1 MSLSYNI
8 ADNICAISSPS
19 GTGGISVL
27 RISGNK
33 SIELVNNIFSKNISK
48 AKGYSLHF
56 GTIKENNEVID
67 DVILSLFRG
76 PNSFTGEDTVEIS
89 CHGSQFIQNKILQL
103 LIKNGCRMA
112 LAGEFSQRAFYN
124 GKMDLSQTEAI
135 ADLIHAQS
143 ESSHK
148 MAMNQMK
155 GGFTKELHQ
164 LRASLIEFASL
175 VELELDF
182 SEEDVEF
189 ADRTQLKSLIDKL
202 SIHLSDLIESFKYGN
217 AIKNGVQTAL
227 IGMPNAGKST
237 LLNGLLNENRAIV
250 SDIPGT
256 TRDTIE
262 ETLTIDGILY
272 RFVDTAGIRNAS
284 DSIEK
289 MGVEKTYE
297 KIKSSSIV
305 IYLYDVSNNNQE
317 DAKKQLKKLDDLGIP
332 VVKIANKAD
341 QSTNPPIDKNDLV
354 ISALNK
360 EDILK
365 LKETIS
371 SVFSEIKPDYEG
383 TIVSNARH
391 FEALSNALNDIK
403 KCEEGLQ
410 NQISGDL
417 LAMDIRQALYHL
429 GTITGE
435 ITNDELLGNIF
446 ANFCIGK

>member
-8 ADNICAISSPS
+8 TDNICAISSPP

-33 SIELVNNIFSKNISK
+33 SIQLVNNIFSKNISN

-56 GTIKENNEVID
+56 GTIKENNEVVD

-76 PNSFTGEDTVEIS
+76 PNSFTGEDTIEIS

-112 LAGEFSQRAFYN
+112 SAGEFSQRAFYN

-155 GGFTKELHQ
+155 GGFTKELNQ

-202 SIHLSDLIESFKYGN
+202 SIHLNDLIESFKYGN

-262 ETLTIDGILY
+262 ETLTIDRILY

-317 DAKKQLKKLDDLGIP
+317 DAKKQLKELDDLDIP
-332 VVKIANKAD
+332 IVKIANKAD
-341 QSTNPPIDKNDLV
+341 QSTNSPINSNDLV

-371 SVFSEIKPDYEG
+371 SVFSKIKPDYEG

>member
-8 ADNICAISSPS
+8 TDNICAISSPP

-48 AKGYSLHF
+48 SKGYSLHF

-67 DVILSLFRG
+67 DVILSLFKG

-155 GGFTKELHQ
+155 GGFTKELNQ

-182 SEEDVEF
+182 SEEDLEF

-202 SIHLSDLIESFKYGN
+202 SIHLSDLIESFIYGN

-272 RFVDTAGIRNAS
+272 RFVDTAGIRNAN

-305 IYLYDVSNNNQE
+305 IYLYDVSNDNQE
-317 DAKKQLKKLDDLGIP
+317 DAKKQLKELDKLGIP

-341 QSTNPPIDKNDLV
+341 QSTNSPINSNDLV

-391 FEALSNALNDIK
+391 FEALSNALTDIK

>member
-8 ADNICAISSPS
+8 TDNICAISSPP

-33 SIELVNNIFSKNISK
+33 SIELVNNLFSKNISK
-48 AKGYSLHF
+48 ANGYSLHF
-56 GTIKENNEVID
+56 GTISENNEVID
-67 DVILSLFRG
+67 DVIVSLFKG

-124 GKMDLSQTEAI
+124 GKMDLSQTEAV

-155 GGFTKELHQ
+155 GGFTKELNQ

-202 SIHLSDLIESFKYGN
+202 SIHLNDLIESFKYGN

-272 RFVDTAGIRNAS
+272 RFVDTAGIRNTS

-305 IYLYDVSNNNQE
+305 IYIYDVSNNNQE
-317 DAKKQLKKLDDLGIP
+317 DAKKQLKELDELGIP
-332 VVKIANKAD
+332 VITIANKSD
-341 QSTNPPIDKNDLV
+341 QSANSPIDKNDLV
-354 ISALNK
+354 ISALIK
-360 EDILK
+360 DDILK
-365 LKETIS
+365 LKKIISTI
-371 SVFSEIKPDYEG
+371 FSKIKPDHEG

-403 KCEEGLQ
+403 KCEEGLH

-417 LAMDIRQALYHL
+417 LAMDIRQALYNL

>member
-8 ADNICAISSPS
+8 TDNICAISSPP

-33 SIELVNNIFSKNISK
+33 SIELVNNLFSKNISK
-48 AKGYSLHF
+48 ANGYSLHF
-56 GTIKENNEVID
+56 GTISENNEVID
-67 DVILSLFRG
+67 DVIVSLFKG

-124 GKMDLSQTEAI
+124 GKMDLSQTEAV

-155 GGFTKELHQ
+155 GGFTKELNQ

-189 ADRTQLKSLIDKL
+189 ADRTQLKSLIEKL
-202 SIHLSDLIESFKYGN
+202 SIHINDLIQSFKYGN

-272 RFVDTAGIRNAS
+272 RFIDTAGIRNTS

-289 MGVEKTYE
+289 MGVEKTHE
-297 KIKSSSIV
+297 KTKSSSIV
-305 IYLYDVSNNNQE
+305 IYLYDVSNNNQ
-317 DAKKQLKKLDDLGIP
+317 DGAKKQLKELDELGIP
-332 VVKIANKAD
+332 VITIANKAD
-341 QSTNPPIDKNDLV
+341 QSANSPIDKNDLV

-360 EDILK
+360 DDILK

-371 SVFSEIKPDYEG
+371 TVFSKIKPDHEG

-417 LAMDIRQALYHL
+417 LAMDIRQALYNL

>member
-1 MSLSYNI
+1 MSTAYNI
-8 ADNICAISSPS
+8 SDNICAISSPS
-19 GTGGISVL
+19 GTGGIALL
-27 RISGNK
+27 RISGNE
-33 SIELVNNIFSKNISK
+33 SIDLVNKIFSKNISN

-56 GTIKENNEVID
+56 GTIVDNNETID
-67 DVILSLFRG
+67 EVLVSIFRG
-76 PNSFTGEDTVEIS
+76 LNSFTGEDTVEIS

-103 LIKNGCRMA
+103 LIHNGCRMA
-112 LAGEFSQRAFYN
+112 QPGEFSQRAFYN

-155 GGFTKELHQ
+155 GGFTKELNQ

-202 SIHLSDLIESFKYGN
+202 SIHLNDLIESFKYGN

-305 IYLYDVSNNNQE
+305 IYLYDLSNNNQE
-317 DAKKQLKKLDDLGIP
+317 DAKKQLKELNNLGIP
-332 VVKIANKAD
+332 VIKIANKAD
-341 QSTNPPIDKNDLV
+341 QSTNSPINSSDLV
-354 ISALNK
+354 ISALNN

-391 FEALSNALNDIK
+391 FEALSNALSDIK
-403 KCEEGLQ
+403 KCEEGLK

>member
-33 SIELVNNIFSKNISK
+33 SIELVNNIFSKNILN
-48 AKGYSLHF
+48 ANGYSLHF
-56 GTIKENNEVID
+56 GTIKENNENID

>member
-8 ADNICAISSPS
+8 TDNICAISSPP
-19 GTGGISVL
+19 GTGGISVI

-33 SIELVNNIFSKNISK
+33 SIELVNNIFSKNMSK

-56 GTIKENNEVID
+56 GTIKEDNDVID
-67 DVILSLFRG
+67 DVILSLFKG

-135 ADLIHAQS
+135 ADLIHSQS
-143 ESSHK
+143 ESSHR

-155 GGFTKELHQ
+155 GGFTKELNQ

-202 SIHLSDLIESFKYGN
+202 SIHLNDLIESFKYGN

-272 RFVDTAGIRNAS
+272 RFVDTAGIRNTS

-305 IYLYDVSNNNQE
+305 IYIYDVSNNNQE
-317 DAKKQLKKLDDLGIP
+317 DAKKQLKELDELGIP
-332 VVKIANKAD
+332 VITIANKSD
-341 QSTNPPIDKNDLV
+341 QSANSPIDKNDLV
-354 ISALNK
+354 ISALIK
-360 EDILK
+360 DDILK
-365 LKETIS
+365 LKKTIS
-371 SVFSEIKPDYEG
+371 TIFSKIKPDHEG

-403 KCEEGLQ
+403 KCEEGLH
-410 NQISGDL
+410 NQISGTSTSK
-417 LAMDIRQALYHL
+417 IVKINKEKSWYGVSCCFSNTRP
-429 GTITGE
+429 TIPTQ
-435 ITNDELLGNIF
+435 
-446 ANFCIGK
+446 

>member
-8 ADNICAISSPS
+8 TDNICAISSPP

-48 AKGYSLHF
+48 SKGYSLHF

-67 DVILSLFRG
+67 DVILSLFKG

-155 GGFTKELHQ
+155 GGFTKELNQ

-182 SEEDVEF
+182 SEEDLEF

-272 RFVDTAGIRNAS
+272 RFVDTAGIRNAN

-305 IYLYDVSNNNQE
+305 IYLYDVSNDNQE
-317 DAKKQLKKLDDLGIP
+317 DAKKQLKELDKLGIP

-341 QSTNPPIDKNDLV
+341 QSTNSPINSNDLV

-391 FEALSNALNDIK
+391 FEALSNALTDIK

>member
-155 GGFTKELHQ
+155 GGFTKELNQ

>member
-8 ADNICAISSPS
+8 TDNICAISSPP

-56 GTIKENNEVID
+56 GTIIENNEVVD
-67 DVILSLFRG
+67 DVILSLFKG

-89 CHGSQFIQNKILQL
+89 CHGSQFIQNKILQI

-155 GGFTKELHQ
+155 GGFTKELNQ

-202 SIHLSDLIESFKYGN
+202 SIHLNDLIESFKYGN

-272 RFVDTAGIRNAS
+272 RFIDTAGIRNTS

-305 IYLYDVSNNNQE
+305 IYLYDVSNNNQD
-317 DAKKQLKKLDDLGIP
+317 DAKKQLKELDELGIP
-332 VVKIANKAD
+332 VITIANKAD
-341 QSTNPPIDKNDLV
+341 QSSNSPIDKNDLV

-360 EDILK
+360 DDILK

-371 SVFSEIKPDYEG
+371 TVFSEIKPDYEG

-410 NQISGDL
+410 SQISGDL
-417 LAMDIRQALYHL
+417 LAMDIRQALYNL

>member
-1 MSLSYNI
+1 MSSSYNI
-8 ADNICAISSPS
+8 TDNICAISTPS
-19 GTGGISVL
+19 GTGGIAVL

-33 SIELVNNIFSKNISK
+33 SIDLVNNIFSKNISD
-48 AKGYSLHF
+48 AKGYTLHF
-56 GTIKENNEVID
+56 GSIIENNEFID
-67 DVILSLFRG
+67 DVILSLFKG
-76 PNSFTGEDTVEIS
+76 PNSFTGEDTIEIS

-103 LIKNGCRMA
+103 LIYQGCRMA
-112 LAGEFSQRAFYN
+112 QPGEFSQRSFYN

-148 MAMNQMK
+148 IAMNQMK
-155 GGFTKELHQ
+155 GGFTKELNQ
-164 LRASLIEFASL
+164 LRESLIEFASL

-189 ADRTQLKSLIDKL
+189 ADRSQLKALINKL
-202 SIHLSDLIESFKYGN
+202 SIHLNDLIESFKYGN

-237 LLNGLLNENRAIV
+237 LLNGLLNEQRAIV
-250 SDIPGT
+250 SNIPGT

-272 RFVDTAGIRNAS
+272 RFIDTAGIREAS
-284 DSIEK
+284 DEIEK
-289 MGVEKTYE
+289 MGVKRTYE
-297 KIKSSSIV
+297 KIKSSSII
-305 IYLYDVSNNNQE
+305 IYLYDLSLENQNE
-317 DAKKQLKKLDDLGIP
+317 AKEQLKGLNKLKIP
-332 VVKIANKAD
+332 LICVANKAD
-341 QSTNPPIDKNDLV
+341 QSNSKPISSKDY
-354 ISALNK
+354 IMSALNNK
-360 EDILK
+360 DIK
-365 LKETIS
+365 NLKETIQET
-371 SVFSEIKPDYEG
+371 FNKTKPDLEG

-391 FEALSNALNDIK
+391 FEALSNALIDIK

-410 NQISGDL
+410 SQISGDL

>member
-8 ADNICAISSPS
+8 TDNICAISSPP

-56 GTIKENNEVID
+56 GTIIENNEVVD
-67 DVILSLFRG
+67 DVILSLFKG

-89 CHGSQFIQNKILQL
+89 CHGSQFIQNKILQI

-155 GGFTKELHQ
+155 GGFTKELNQ

-202 SIHLSDLIESFKYGN
+202 SIHLNDLIESFKYGN

-317 DAKKQLKKLDDLGIP
+317 DAIKQLKELNNLGIP
-332 VVKIANKAD
+332 VVIIANKAD
-341 QSTNPPIDKNDLV
+341 QSSNAPIDKNDLV

-365 LKETIS
+365 LKEKIS
-371 SVFSEIKPDYEG
+371 TVFSKIKPDYEG

-391 FEALSNALNDIK
+391 FEALSNALTDIE

>member
-1 MSLSYNI
+1 MSTAYNI
-8 ADNICAISSPS
+8 SDNICAISSPS
-19 GTGGISVL
+19 GTGGIALL

-33 SIELVNNIFSKNISK
+33 SIDLVNKIFSKNISK

-56 GTIKENNEVID
+56 GTILNNNETID
-67 DVILSLFRG
+67 EVLVSIFRG
-76 PNSFTGEDTVEIS
+76 LNSFTGEDTVEIS

-103 LIKNGCRMA
+103 LIHNGCRMA
-112 LAGEFSQRAFYN
+112 QPGEFSQRAFYN

-155 GGFTKELHQ
+155 GGFTKELNQ

-202 SIHLSDLIESFKYGN
+202 SIHLNDLIESFKYGN

-289 MGVEKTYE
+289 IGVEKTYE

-317 DAKKQLKKLDDLGIP
+317 DAKKQLKELDNLGIP
-332 VVKIANKAD
+332 ILKIANKAD
-341 QSTNPPIDKNDLV
+341 QSTNSPINSNDLV

-360 EDILK
+360 KDVQK
-365 LKETIS
+365 LKEKLS
-371 SVFSEIKPDYEG
+371 NVFSEIKPDYEG